1 MANITATAP
10 KRRIKKGKIHEGNPI
25 ATVIMY
31 AIAVLT
37 SIICVY
43 PIYYVAIMSIS
54 TPHAINTGLVWVWP
68 DAFNLDTYKIIVDD
82 SAIWTAYGNTIIY
95 VVGSVLLMLT
105 TCLLAGYPLTCR
117 NLIGRKL
124 ITVYIMIPMYFG
136 AGVIH
141 VYLHMRSYGMINNP
155 FVMFLTHGY
164 SMWYIIL
171 TRTYLLSIPDALRDS
186 AKIDGANHFRT
197 LFNIFMPLAK
207 PIIAVIAIYTV
218 INVWNGWMTASLY
231 LTNLDYQPL
240 QLYLRRVLVTAKGD
254 LGVANS
260 PSEAAKLAEMEY
272 NAAGLQYALIV
283 FTTAPVLAVY
293 PFFQKYFVKGTMVGS
308 VKG

>member
-31 AIAVLT
+31 VIAVLS
-37 SIICVY
+37 SIICIY

-54 TPHAINTGLVWVWP
+54 TPHAINTGLIWGWP
-68 DAFNLDTYKIIVDD
+68 DAFNLDPYQIIVED
-82 SAIWTAYGNTIIY
+82 SAIWSAYGNTIIY

-117 NLIGRKL
+117 NMIGRKV

-136 AGVIH
+136 AGAIPT
-141 VYLHMRSYGMINNP
+141 YLHMRQYGMINNP

-218 INVWNGWMTASLY
+218 INVWNAWMTASLY

-254 LGVANS
+254 LGKGNS
-260 PSEAAKLAEMEY
+260 PSELAKLAEMEY
-272 NAAGLQYALIV
+272 NAASLQYALII
-283 FTTAPVLAVY
+283 FTTVPVLAVY

>member
-1 MANITATAP
+1 MANITATTP

-31 AIAVLT
+31 AIAVL
-37 SIICVY
+37 SSVICIY

-54 TPHAINTGLVWVWP
+54 TPHAINTGLVWFWP
-68 DAFNLDTYKIIVDD
+68 DAFNLDPYQIIVED
-82 SAIWTAYGNTIIY
+82 SKIWTAYGNTIIY
-95 VVGSVLLMLT
+95 VAGSVLLMLT

-117 NLIGRKL
+117 NMIGRKI
-124 ITVYIMIPMYFG
+124 ITTYIMIPMYFSAG
-136 AGVIH
+136 AIPM
-141 VYLHMRSYGMINNP
+141 YLHMRQYGMINNP

-164 SMWYIIL
+164 SIWYIIL

-197 LFNIFMPLAK
+197 MFNIFMPLAK

-231 LTNLDYQPL
+231 LTNMDYQPL
-240 QLYLRRVLVTAKGD
+240 QLYLRRVLVQAKGD
-254 LGVANS
+254 LGVAS
-260 PSEAAKLAEMEY
+260 SAAEQKKFAEMEY
-272 NAAGLQYALIV
+272 NAASLQYALII

>member
-10 KRRIKKGKIHEGNPI
+10 KRRIKKGKIHEGNPV

-31 AIAVLT
+31 AIAVL
-37 SIICVY
+37 SCIICVY

-54 TPHAINTGLVWVWP
+54 TPHAINTGLVWFWP
-68 DAFNLDTYKIIVDD
+68 DAFNLDPYQIIVED
-82 SAIWTAYGNTIIY
+82 SSIWSAYGNTIIY
-95 VVGSVLLMLT
+95 VAGSVLLMLT

-117 NLIGRKL
+117 QMLGRKI
-124 ITVYIMIPMYFG
+124 ITTYIMIPMYFG
-136 AGVIH
+136 AGAIPM
-141 VYLHMRSYGMINNP
+141 YLHMRQYGMINNP

-164 SMWYIIL
+164 SIWYIIL

-240 QLYLRRVLVTAKGD
+240 QLYLRRVLVQAKGD
-254 LGVANS
+254 LGKPNS
-260 PSEAAKLAEMEY
+260 PAEQKKLAEMEY
-272 NAAGLQYALIV
+272 NAASLQYALII